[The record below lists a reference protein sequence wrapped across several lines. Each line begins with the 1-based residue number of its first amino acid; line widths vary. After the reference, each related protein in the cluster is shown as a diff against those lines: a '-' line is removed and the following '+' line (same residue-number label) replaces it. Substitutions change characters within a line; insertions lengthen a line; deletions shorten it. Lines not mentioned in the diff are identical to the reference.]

1 MSLPFPVL
9 IQTLAIPVLGGVL
22 ILVVPSRTGR
32 HAGVI
37 AITSLVYTT
46 ILLGLTAYGIH
57 PEGMVLERYGL
68 GPEVSLDLLA
78 DGLSLPIALV
88 VNIICTALA
97 VYSVSYVKHRIE
109 KIYPDAGTDI
119 RARYLKRFFFLYLF
133 FPVGFMGVAFSTNLL
148 SIYIF
153 LELLTIIPL
162 YFIMAQFGYSDF
174 ISRYRVALIC
184 LFWGVAGATLF
195 LIGILLG
202 YSEIHSFEISHI
214 PHLSGNPMA
223 YGVIVLT
230 LLGLFTKLAMVPL
243 HVWMPWVHAEHPTCI
258 AGLLAVYANIA
269 VYIMVR
275 VLVLPLPEEMSV
287 FTWPLMGLAL
297 VTMVYGAC
305 LTLAQTDIK
314 RFCACS
320 TISQISYSVF
330 GVGAMTAL
338 GIQGGIFYFL
348 SHILGKAVLFSTAGM
363 VVYVTGQRDMTK
375 MGGLSGQL
383 PTQMVLWMM
392 AAMILSALPPTSGFV
407 GKWLFFSGAFQRASS
422 HPAGIIMIVIAVLST
437 LLTLVYTFGA
447 GFRIFF
453 GQSAGGTGRIKKAPL
468 SMALPVLMLALLSLI
483 LGIYP
488 EPVLTL
494 LASVIQ
500 LGS

>member
-1 MSLPFPVL
+1 
-9 IQTLAIPVLGGVL
+9 
-22 ILVVPSRTGR
+22 
-32 HAGVI
+32 
-37 AITSLVYTT
+37 
-46 ILLGLTAYGIH
+46 
-57 PEGMVLERYGL
+57 
-68 GPEVSLDLLA
+68 
-78 DGLSLPIALV
+78 
-88 VNIICTALA
+88 
-97 VYSVSYVKHRIE
+97 
-109 KIYPDAGTDI
+109 
-119 RARYLKRFFFLYLF
+119 
-133 FPVGFMGVAFSTNLL
+133 
-148 SIYIF
+148 
-153 LELLTIIPL
+153 
-162 YFIMAQFGYSDF
+162 
-174 ISRYRVALIC
+174 
-184 LFWGVAGATLF
+184 
-195 LIGILLG
+195 
-202 YSEIHSFEISHI
+202 
-214 PHLSGNPMA
+214 
-223 YGVIVLT
+223 
-230 LLGLFTKLAMVPL
+230 
-243 HVWMPWVHAEHPTCI
+243 
-258 AGLLAVYANIA
+258 
-269 VYIMVR
+269 
-275 VLVLPLPEEMSV
+275 
-287 FTWPLMGLAL
+287 MGLAL

-407 GKWLFFSGAFQRASS
+407 GKWLFFNGAFQRASS
-422 HPAGIIMIVIAVLST
+422 HPAGILMIVIAVLST

-494 LASVIQ
+494 FASVIQ